1 MFCASAQRHAR
12 GFTIIELLVVVSV
25 VVLLVSLVLPA
36 LSKARRTGRAAVC
49 GANLR
54 QIGVM
59 GESYAKDYADA
70 IFAFSWRPRQP
81 NAYTTTDPTLLGLLD
96 QVQFERESNA
106 IQGVVLLRE
115 LLGDDTIGVNINWW
129 PNSRHS
135 HLVLADHAGIEL
147 PSKIFICPA
156 DTTRLRWVNLE
167 AFEAALPSI
176 ADATAESLA
185 VARRHRGSSSFYL
198 TAPAT
203 QPDIGEYA
211 ILPVQQH
218 LYDIGSSNT
227 GFLRLGRRRVTDVA
241 FPSQKVCLFDQQD
254 RHSNRV
260 QMFYAEQEAVQPLLF
275 FDGSVSTRKY
285 RDANK
290 SAVPRL
296 WRSFGPSGGP
306 PRVQISYEPIAALGE
321 APELRSVSGGGR
333 DVKFWYTHGG
343 LRGVDFGGPNVDT
356 RTWLP

>member
-1 MFCASAQRHAR
+1 M
-12 GFTIIELLVVVSV
+12 VVVSI

-36 LSKARRTGRAAVC
+36 LSKARRTGRTAIC

-54 QIGVM
+54 QVATM
-59 GESYAKDYADA
+59 GASYATDYADA

-81 NAYTTTDPTLLGLLD
+81 SAYTTTDPTLLAMLD
-96 QVQFERESNA
+96 QVQFDRESNA
-106 IQGVVLLRE
+106 IQGVALLRK
-115 LLGDDTIGVNINWW
+115 LLGDDGIAVNINWW

-135 HLVLADHAGIEL
+135 HLVLADHAGIDF
-147 PSKIFICPA
+147 PTKIFVCPSDA
-156 DTTRLRWVNLE
+156 TRLRWMRLE
-167 AFEAALPSI
+167 AFESELPAI
-176 ADATAESLA
+176 ADGFGESLSI
-185 VARRHRGSSSFYL
+185 ARRHRGSPSYHM

-211 ILPVQQH
+211 ILPIQQN
-218 LYDIGSSNT
+218 LYDISTSNT
-227 GFLRLGRRRVTDVA
+227 AFLRLGRRRVTEVA
-241 FPSQKVCLFDQQD
+241 FPSQKVWLFDQQD

-260 QMFYAEQEAVQPLLF
+260 QMFYAEQEAAQPLLF

-306 PRVQISYEPIAALGE
+306 PRVQISYEPIAAWGD
-321 APELRSVSGGGR
+321 APELRNVTGGGR

-343 LRGVDFGGPNVDT
+343 LRGVDYGGPNVDT